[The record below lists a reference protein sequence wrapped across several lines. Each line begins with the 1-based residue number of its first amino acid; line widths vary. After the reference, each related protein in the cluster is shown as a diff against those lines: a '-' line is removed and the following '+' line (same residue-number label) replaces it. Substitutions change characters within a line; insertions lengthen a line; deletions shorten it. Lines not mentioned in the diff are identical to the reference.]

1 MEQLRRDNSAGDG
14 NLVLVEDDA
23 AYAEI
28 YKFRLEQDGY
38 RVALAADGR
47 SGLELIRETRPDLV
61 YLDIRLPEMTGIEV
75 LHSLRGDPA
84 TADLPVV
91 VLSNYDEAQLREEG
105 FQLGVLEWLVKAHVT
120 PADLA
125 ERTARWLR
133 TAAETELTAEA
144 SPPGGC

>member
-125 ERTARWLR
+125 ERTGRWLR